1 MKVSLASNGDELLP
15 LNTNGIGNEPN
26 SEERFY
32 IAGDPRANEQ
42 TGLLIIHTL
51 MVRLHNLIAVN
62 VYESVKANSPKTTPA
77 AKLDED
83 TYQYTKLLVTA
94 IMQKITYKD
103 WLLTLFGP
111 TAIEY
116 FLGEYK
122 GYDKTVNPQMCI
134 IFSGSAFRLG
144 HTQLPQALAKRTP
157 TCNYIPSIINGNSDV
172 ELRDSFFV
180 PEMVKD
186 SPGTIDDIVHGFSC
200 TLANEI
206 DTRVTEGVRDFLLDS
221 AVDSAGNKLFGT
233 LDLVS
238 LNLQR
243 GRDQGIPD
251 FNSVR
256 ELIGLPKYTS
266 FSNISDDAVL
276 NEDIEVLYRRDIDNI
291 DLFVGLL
298 AEKHM
303 DGGSFGETISKI
315 VLEQFKRTRDGDRF
329 WYENYIKP
337 GCLTLWIESITF
349 KDVLE
354 WTINEDI
361 TSLDATGNVF
371 QNRKAISIFEVP
383 EPPKIYP
390 PFQPQTLDV
399 MNELTPL
406 ARKPGDAKALNND
419 SFMVKMISNP
429 VQLLVIAGLIV
440 LFACIVGLVMG
451 NKCAH
456 YKKTKKYQAIA
467 IDTDTQGSS
476 TDVVTDV

>member
-1 MKVSLASNGDELLP
+1 MKVSLGSNGEELLP
-15 LNTNGIGNEPN
+15 LNSNGIGNEPN

-62 VYESVKANSPKTTPA
+62 VYESVTTHLPKFTPA
-77 AKLDED
+77 AKLDEI
-83 TYQYTKLLVTA
+83 TYEYTKLLVTA

-116 FLGEYK
+116 FLGDYK
-122 GYDKTVNPQMCI
+122 GYDPTVNAQMCV

-144 HTQLPQALAKRTP
+144 HTQLPQVLARRTE
-157 TCNYIPSIINGNSDV
+157 TCNYKASVINSNSDL
-172 ELRDSFFV
+172 ELRDAFFV

-186 SPGTIDDIVHGFSC
+186 SPETINDIVHGFSC

-206 DTRVTEGVRDFLLDS
+206 DTRVTDGVRDFLLDS

-238 LNLQR
+238 LNLKR

-256 ELIGLPKYTS
+256 ELIGLPKFTS
-266 FSNISDDAVL
+266 FSNFSDDAVL
-276 NEDIEVLYRRDIDNI
+276 NEDIEVLYRRDIDNV
-291 DLFVGLL
+291 DLFAGLL

-303 DGGSFGETISKI
+303 EGGSFGETISKI

-337 GCLTLWIESITF
+337 GCLTLWIESITL

-354 WTINEDI
+354 WTINEEI
-361 TSLDATGNVF
+361 TSLDAYENIF
-371 QNRKAISIFEVP
+371 QNTKGISIFDVP
-383 EPPKIYP
+383 EPMPEP
-390 PFQPQTLDV
+390 PMASNLS
-399 MNELTPL
+399 EPL
-406 ARKPGDAKALNND
+406 ARKAGDSKTLEGLNNSD
-419 SFMVKMISNP
+419 SFIFKMISNP
-429 VQLLVIAGLIV
+429 IKSMVIVGLIV
-440 LFACIVGLVMG
+440 LCACIFGLIMG
-451 NKCAH
+451 TKYAH
-456 YKKTKKYQAIA
+456 CKRIKKYHAVV
-467 IDTDTQGSS
+467 DTETQGSS
-476 TDVVTDV
+476 TDV